1 MTITT
6 DRERQ
11 RVAHL
16 VLRRPRPPAIL
27 PRKPAGM
34 GKAEWKILKQ
44 RLRDAGGQ
52 LVDGVEEHVQLQ
64 ERWSHKAS
72 GTAETHEQAA
82 RQRNREGSLARL
94 VRTGALDAHQLAAA
108 EAIATAFASI
118 TADVAVRT
126 AKLEPRGS
134 GGGPDA
140 ASAAPIAAV
149 MRERAY
155 QRWRENVGA
164 NAPMLLAIIVD
175 DMALTTAAKRWR
187 MSNRRARSVLA
198 AGLNAWR

>member
-16 VLRRPRPPAIL
+16 VLGQPRPPAIL

-34 GKAEWKILKQ
+34 GKLEWKIEKQ

-52 LVDGVEEHVQLQ
+52 LVDGVEEHVQLR

-82 RQRNREGSLARL
+82 IQRTREGALARL

-108 EAIATAFASI
+108 EGIATAFASI

-155 QRWRENVGA
+155 QRWREEVGSHG
-164 NAPMLLAIIVD
+164 PMLLAIIID
-175 DMALTTAAKRWR
+175 DLALTTAAKRWR
-187 MSNRRARSVLA
+187 LSIRRARAVLV